1 MKSKTVRISLALVL
15 AAAAAF
21 ASGSWDSGWTEP
33 RIIVG
38 SGRSATESR
47 AVQPFR
53 GISLEGPGEVLLAVG
68 SPPSVS
74 VSADDNLLGLVMT
87 EVRAGTL
94 HLGFAAG
101 NARAHRCAP
110 RLPGHGC
117 LPRRGSTPALGG
129 GSTPALEELA
139 IAGSGDIVA
148 RDTIRADRLA
158 VSIGGSGSIR
168 AEIDAGEVTARIN
181 GSGNI
186 ELSGRA
192 RAQVIRINGSGDY
205 RARDLECAK
214 AEVGVDGSGSTMLFV
229 RRELAVS
236 IHGSGDVRFR
246 GGARVT
252 VEDFGSGTV
261 RAE

>member
-1 MKSKTVRISLALVL
+1 MQVKSKTVRISLALVL

-21 ASGSWDSGWTEP
+21 ASGSWDSGWTDP

-53 GISLEGPGEVLLAVG
+53 GISLEGPGEVLLTVG

-94 HLGFAAG
+94 HLGF
-101 NARAHRCAP
+101 
-110 RLPGHGC
+110 LPGTRARIVAP
-117 LPRRGSTPALGG
+117 LVFRVTVPF
-129 GSTPALEELA
+129 LEELA

-148 RDTIRADRLA
+148 RDTIRADRLT

-181 GSGNI
+181 GSGHI

-214 AEVGVDGSGSTMLFV
+214 AEVDVYGSGSTMLFV
-229 RRELAVS
+229 RRELVVS